1 MAIEAVNPGTSR
13 MSSVAGTAP
22 ATRPSLGK
30 LLGAQ
35 LHVIRALVIRDMQ
48 SQQANLVHG
57 WAWVFFDAFLAFAGL
72 LIMKLAI
79 RAFNPPGVP
88 PVTFIVSGLVPW
100 LMFSACYNLPDGA
113 IKRGKNLLTLPI
125 VTELDLVVASGI
137 RIFMTFAIMFL
148 VLATIAGFYEHVP
161 FPRVP
166 IGVLLLFVSMWVM
179 GVSFGVMLMA
189 LNRVYE
195 PAAKFVQFF
204 LRFATIISGVIF
216 NVTMFPSTLWPY
228 LAWNPFLHIEQLM
241 RVYWFSSYFS
251 PIGSPLY
258 IAQSLVVMLFLAL
271 LLERYARRRLPP

>member
-1 MAIEAVNPGTSR
+1 MSVSGGHAEAAHRASRQPG
-13 MSSVAGTAP
+13 
-22 ATRPSLGK
+22 LGQ
-30 LLGAQ
+30 LLRLQ
-35 LHVIRALVIRDMQ
+35 FHVIRALVIRDMQ
-48 SQQANLVHG
+48 SQQSNLVHG

-113 IKRGKNLLTLPI
+113 IKRGKNLLALPVI
-125 VTELDLVVASGI
+125 TELDLVLASGL
-137 RIFMTFAIMFL
+137 RIFLTFAIMFV
-148 VLATIAGFYEHVP
+148 VLAVIAAFYEHVP

-166 IGVLLLFVSMWVM
+166 IGVLLLFLCMWVM
-179 GVSFGVMLMA
+179 GVSFGVILMA

-195 PAAKFVQFF
+195 PAAKFVAFF

-216 NVTMFPSTLWPY
+216 SVTMFPPTLYPY
-228 LAWNPFLHIEQLM
+228 LSWNPFLHVEQLL
-241 RVYWFSSYFS
+241 RVYWFYSYDT

-258 IAQSLVVMLFLAL
+258 VAQSLFVMLFLGL